1 MGGDR
6 AESAISGDQVQKC
19 FEKSEATGLQDSTE
33 MIQRQWMETIHYA
46 WHQDTGDPR
55 QG

>member
-1 MGGDR
+1 MGGDWL
-6 AESAISGDQVQKC
+6 ESVIPGHQVQKR

-33 MIQRQWMETIHYA
+33 MTQRQWMETIYYMR
-46 WHQDTGDPR
+46 HQDTGDPC